1 MSWRMSPVTVSDAA
15 AAVSSLRAATEA
27 RHPFDVMI
35 SDGQMPDVDGF
46 MLARRVR
53 RERRLA
59 KMPIV
64 LLTSVG
70 QSDELMRRHRNDID
84 AFLTKPIKHSD
95 LLDALARIF
104 GVSTRDGRTKPA
116 PGRIS
121 AMPSK
126 TLNVLVAEDNPVN
139 RKLVTTLLRKR
150 GHRVKAVE
158 NGREAIA
165 AINSKGGPYDLVL
178 MDLQMPEMGGFEA
191 AAGDS
196 GAGGGKRAAVAA
208 GRPDRARDA
217 GRPRAMP
224 GSRDGRIP
232 GEADR
237 RR

>member
-1 MSWRMSPVTVSDAA
+1 MSPVTVSDAP
-15 AAVSSLRAATEA
+15 AAVSASC
-27 RHPFDVMI
+27 RHGGRPFDVMI

-64 LLTSVG
+64 MLNSVG
-70 QSDELMRRHRNDID
+70 QSDDLMRRHRNDID

-121 AMPSK
+121 AMPSR

-139 RKLVTTLLRKR
+139 RKLATTLLRKR

-158 NGREAIA
+158 NGREAVA
-165 AINSKGGPYDLVL
+165 AVNSKGGPYDLVL
-178 MDLQMPEMGGFEA
+178 MDVQMPEMGGFERRRRF
-191 AAGDS
+191 GS
-196 GAGGGKRAAVAA
+196 RRRRRAAVTA
-208 GRPDRARDA
+208 GRPAAHAMQGDRERCLEA
-217 GRPRAMP
+217 GWTDTCR
-224 GSRDGRIP
+224 SRLTSMTDP
-232 GEADR
+232 DS
-237 RR
+237 